1 MEIKDLFKIL
11 EKLAPG
17 LSSADFSNSAVGKA
31 ARQISRV
38 GVCVDPTVK
47 NIESA
52 AKLGIEVLISYHPW
66 QGEAAQLIR
75 NQGMEIWPLHATWD
89 NTPEGVT
96 YTLAKAIG
104 VTDLYL
110 TGELIIGIVD
120 TGFRDLIERC
130 QRSLG
135 QNILS
140 YSGDLKQL
148 VIKVAIWAGP
158 GFLPNYKKFWEVC
171 LAEGCDTVLSSELT
185 LSALRYSQAH
195 QLKFVDLGHSAM
207 AKPGMSHLVE
217 ILKEYLTA
225 QDCSIDYFDDIYS
238 CNFYTNCAFADQ
250 FTESEDIFF
259 TTDL

>member
-17 LSSADFSNSAVGKA
+17 LSSVDFKNSVIRKSD
-31 ARQISRV
+31 RKITRL

-52 AKLGIEVLISYHPW
+52 AKQGIEVLISYHPW
-66 QGEAAQLIR
+66 QGEAAQFIQK
-75 NQGMEIWPLHATWD
+75 QGMEIWPLHAAWD

-104 VTDLYL
+104 VTSIYL
-110 TGELIIGIVD
+110 KGELIIG
-120 TGFRDLIERC
+120 TLETSLRDLIERC
-130 QRSLG
+130 QHSLG

-140 YSGDLKQL
+140 FSGDLKQL

-207 AKPGMSHLVE
+207 AKPGMSHLME
-217 ILKEYLTA
+217 ILKEYLTIH
-225 QDCSIDYFDDIYS
+225 DCSIEYLDDIYS

-250 FTESEDIFF
+250 YTESEDIFF
-259 TTDL
+259 TTE